1 MLGIKIGHV
10 VVLKRPISYY
20 RFLYNV
26 YVTRLFFGQISRM
39 IFGNDA
45 GFKENLIGR
54 YEVRKA
60 SSITSKAPAQ
70 NKYSEIL
77 SNDGFVVLGEIFDKN
92 LILKIQAKFQA
103 LILEEEKKGKNKYI
117 NFPEIAKQIP
127 EIEHLLTPEISQT
140 LRTYYQGGNF
150 WLMSVQAWR
159 NYHWPEAASNKDI
172 NSNLWHNDATPTNIL
187 KLFIFLSDGV
197 SKNNGATRML
207 SIKNTRK
214 VMRTGYFNRQ
224 FIFGN
229 AKRIAGNEA
238 NINYME
244 GGTGTSFIFNPQL
257 CLHGAGVAMPN
268 SFRDALC
275 LQFAPTPVPLDSDWV
290 NEIGN
295 RSKAETY

>member
-1 MLGIKIGHV
+1 MLGIKIGQV

-39 IFGNDA
+39 FFGNDA

-60 SSITSKAPAQ
+60 SSITSEAPAH

-77 SNDGFVVLGEIFDKN
+77 SSDGFVVLGEIFDKN
-92 LILKIQAKFQA
+92 LILKIQARFQA

-117 NFPEIAKQIP
+117 NFSEIAKQIP

-140 LRTYYQGGNF
+140 LRTHYQGGNF

-197 SKNNGATRML
+197 SKNNGATRIL

-229 AKRIAGNEA
+229 AKRIVGNEA

-275 LQFAPTPVPLDSDWV
+275 LQFAPTAVPLGSDWV
-290 NEIGN
+290 NDIGN
-295 RSKAETY
+295 RSKAESY